1 MARKSCESQCI
12 SPIEMNQKEKFNSKK
27 KLHSFYICVFLYC
40 VSKTQIAKVT
50 TSNENEAKW
59 TGNQW
64 EVKLKT
70 QSKTASEQVATGFDF
85 ASD

>member
-1 MARKSCESQCI
+1 MRESMHQSNRNESKRKIQF
-12 SPIEMNQKEKFNSKK
+12 QK